1 MRKQKV
7 YFVDENE
14 KERRACLDV
23 LVELLANDQ
32 LVVEA
37 IPPAPDFASYT
48 KLVASADTG
57 AFILDQ
63 RLGSSGLVSYSGIEL
78 ASYLRGISS
87 KLPIYILTNYAG
99 EEGEFANQEASVEHI
114 ESKRILKNP
123 GGPDAQK
130 FKARFLRHLEVFGDV
145 LDKRESRFHEL
156 LVKSLKEKLSADEEK
171 ELGLLENERVLPMQ
185 AEELHDSK
193 ALQQAIEELKAKL
206 VSDKLKM

>member
-1 MRKQKV
+1 MKTQKV
-7 YFVDENE
+7 YFVDEDE

-32 LVVEA
+32 LSIEA

-48 KLVASADTG
+48 KLVASPDTA

-63 RLGSSGLVSYSGIEL
+63 KLGSSGLVNYSGIEL
-78 ASYLRGISS
+78 AGFLRGIKT
-87 KLPIYILTNYAG
+87 KLPIYILTNYAD
-99 EEGEFANQEASVEHI
+99 EEGEFANQESNVECI

-123 GGPDAQK
+123 AGLEAQT

-145 LDKRESRFHEL
+145 LAKRENRFHDL

-171 ELGLLENERVLPMQ
+171 ELGLLETERLVPLQ
-185 AEELHDSK
+185 AGELHDIK
-193 ALQQAIEELKAKL
+193 ALEKALAEIRARVKPGDL
-206 VSDKLKM
+206 SL